1 MEIIISAEVHE
12 FGLRESSTSVIPPAP
27 PLPASFSKLL
37 KAASVEL
44 HSDTDSGTG
53 DSMMF
58 VIPGQELSDSEFTE
72 EFSSA
77 CPSRRGSAGTIPLP
91 PPPPPLPSYLSTS
104 APTSPITKIPSRQP
118 TSALLMSDLIEPQ
131 RTLRIRRSNSLTYSD
146 LSDYEER
153 YQDDM
158 NDIED
163 RYGNGYRQPTTT
175 ENEGEMVTLTCI
187 VCYDEVSDFSTSVR
201 KCCNEYVCNSCI
213 MAIVHTNINEGQSFI
228 TCPNPECDKGAIGKQ
243 EILSLVSG
251 EVKDKFERLRAEAE
265 GSNTKRACPNCTYL
279 TDHQLPKRFRKYKE
293 ENVQITC
300 SKCQYVWCFAC
311 HAPWHKDVS
320 CKQFKKGNVH
330 FKKWT
335 GERSK
340 GVANCQKCPLCR
352 VYIQRS
358 TGCDHMTCN
367 RCDTHFCYKC
377 GGRFLDLPGI
387 GDHYQKTSILGC
399 EFNYN
404 AKNSTKRKT
413 VRGSYFGAKMAALT
427 AYPVL
432 FVAGVVVVVVVGAVA
447 LPIYGGYRYHKYRKN
462 MKQRYWR
469 RRKL

>member
-1 MEIIISAEVHE
+1 MAMEIIVSAEVHN
-12 FGLRESSTSVIPPAP
+12 FGLPESSTSVIPAAP
-27 PLPASFSKLL
+27 PLPVSFCKLL
-37 KAASVEL
+37 QAASVEL
-44 HSDTDSGTG
+44 QSDTDSGTG

-58 VIPGQELSDSEFTE
+58 VIPGQDLSDSEFTE

-77 CPSRRGSAGTIPLP
+77 PPSRRGSAGTIPLP

-104 APTSPITKIPSRQP
+104 APTSPITTLPNR
-118 TSALLMSDLIEPQ
+118 SALLTRRSSITIEPQ
-131 RTLRIRRSNSLTYSD
+131 TPSRFRPLIFDDEEYYYEDDIIGDVYHNS
-146 LSDYEER
+146 
-153 YQDDM
+153 
-158 NDIED
+158 
-163 RYGNGYRQPTTT
+163 YREPKTT
-175 ENEGEMVTLTCI
+175 ENKGEMVTLTCI
-187 VCYDEVSDFSTSVR
+187 VCYDEVSDFSTNVR
-201 KCCNEYVCNSCI
+201 KCCNAYVCDSC
-213 MAIVHTNINEGQSFI
+213 MRAIVQTNINEGTSFI
-228 TCPNPECDKGAIGKQ
+228 TCPNPDCDQGAIGKE
-243 EILSLVSG
+243 EILSLISD
-251 EVKDKFERLRAEAE
+251 EMRNKFERLRAEAE

-293 ENVQITC
+293 EDVQITC

-320 CKQFKKGNVH
+320 CKQFRRGNVH

-335 GERSK
+335 SERSTK

-387 GDHYQKTSILGC
+387 GDHYQQTSILGC
-399 EFNYN
+399 EYNYS
-404 AKNSTKRKT
+404 KNNSIKRKT

-432 FVAGVVVVVVVGAVA
+432 FIAGVVVVVVVGAVA